1 MYHFKWKNFKSSFL
15 FKGLRSQKRRSQ
27 KLDNIPV
34 EQFNFVLFPDFFFWK
49 LRNTCHYELLILNE
63 SALLTSRASFP
74 PFKLFGTCL
83 RNSLSCVFLSGL
95 FMLPSE
101 KLFAFIYV
109 FIVISVH
116 WKYCSMC
123 WLQRRRRRLW
133 RVENFF
139 VFTLSW
145 SKIWSLYVRV

>member
-1 MYHFKWKNFKSSFL
+1 MKKNFKSSCL
-15 FKGLRSQKRRSQ
+15 FKGFGVKRVAH
-27 KLDNIPV
+27 KNWIIFLWNNLI
-34 EQFNFVLFPDFFFWK
+34 LYYFPTFFFWK
-49 LRNTCHYELLILNE
+49 SRNTCHYELLILNE
-63 SALLTSRASFP
+63 SALLTPGASFP
-74 PFKLFGTCL
+74 PLKLFRTCL
-83 RNSLSCVFLSGL
+83 KNSLSCVFLSGL